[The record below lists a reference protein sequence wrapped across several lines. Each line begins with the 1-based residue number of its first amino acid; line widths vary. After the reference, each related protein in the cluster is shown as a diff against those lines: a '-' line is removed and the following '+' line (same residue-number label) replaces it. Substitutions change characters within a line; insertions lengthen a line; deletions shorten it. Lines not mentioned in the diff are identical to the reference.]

1 MVAHV
6 RSRRTHAELLR
17 WNAPSLEPGICE
29 GPNSCFVCPLTR
41 TLEAPAGR
49 ERRVQQVVLVPAR
62 FAAATN
68 RSDISPRRFDAIKG
82 DTLIRASDA

>member
-17 WNAPSLEPGICE
+17 WNAPPLEPGICE

-49 ERRVQQVVLVPAR
+49 ERRVQQVVLVSER
-62 FAAATN
+62 FAATN
-68 RSDISPRRFDAIKG
+68 RSDISPRRFDAING